1 MMELEKH
8 DRGRIMACPAV
19 RLSVEI
25 RRPSRLLQIG
35 DKRVLVL
42 GRPSCSDEED
52 CEFLEGPSCLL
63 PMLRDVPVTA
73 SDLQLE

>member
-1 MMELEKH
+1 MNLDRK

-25 RRPSRLLQIG
+25 KRPAQLLELNG
-35 DKRVLVL
+35 KRVLVL
-42 GRPSCSDEED
+42 GRPRCSDEED

-63 PMLRDVPVTA
+63 PMVREIPAATP
-73 SDLQLE
+73 EP

>member
-1 MMELEKH
+1 
-8 DRGRIMACPAV
+8 MACPAV

-25 RRPSRLLQIG
+25 KRQAGLFQVG

-42 GRPSCSDEED
+42 GRPCCSDEED

-63 PMLRDVPVTA
+63 PMLRDVPVTM
-73 SDLQLE
+73 SEPRFD